1 MVVIVVVVV
10 LVLVLVVVVVVGV
23 VGVVVV
29 VGGGG
34 GLTNGSTCDGK
45 QLRKQI
51 AKVAWMRNQ
60 CVVAGCVLFLP

>member
-10 LVLVLVVVVVVGV
+10 LVLVVVAVGV
-23 VGVVVV
+23 GVGVVVV

-34 GLTNGSTCDGK
+34 DGLTNGSTCDGK